1 MALKILKTE
10 PFSPSNFSPYYLVLG
25 LRMQMLSSPDLEA
38 NASSMVL
45 KILKTEPFSPPKL
58 FPLLPSTW
66 TADANAIRA
75 QKDIG
80 RVQQKVLERFSGK
93 IISQNIS
100 A

>member
-45 KILKTEPFSPPKL
+45 KILKTEPFSPPPNFSPYYLVLGPRMQMLSALKN
-58 FPLLPSTW
+58 LLQTFFEKP
-66 TADANAIRA
+66 
-75 QKDIG
+75 QKNDFFTL
-80 RVQQKVLERFSGK
+80 KMMF
-93 IISQNIS
+93 
-100 A
+100 

>member
-45 KILKTEPFSPPKL
+45 KILKTEPFSPPNFSPYYL
-58 FPLLPSTW
+58 
-66 TADANAIRA
+66 
-75 QKDIG
+75 
-80 RVQQKVLERFSGK
+80 VLGPRMQMLSALKK
-93 IISQNIS
+93 ICDDEIYF
-100 A
+100 

>member
-75 QKDIG
+75 QK
-80 RVQQKVLERFSGK
+80 ERK
-93 IISQNIS
+93 IRASENSEIT
-100 A
+100 

>member
-45 KILKTEPFSPPKL
+45 KILKTEPFSPPNFSPYYL
-58 FPLLPSTW
+58 
-66 TADANAIRA
+66 
-75 QKDIG
+75 
-80 RVQQKVLERFSGK
+80 VLGPRMQMLSALK
-93 IISQNIS
+93 KSSQNLS
-100 A
+100 SRLVRLGFADLPGEVS